1 MYIEIG
7 KTQRLYFKSY
17 IVLIEYSLFASPLSQ
32 YIHVHIYFFFFNFIF
47 YFRVGIMNITMSQG
61 GDGTKTFYYVVQ
73 ERMKIDLGF
82 YETSFVYTFPA
93 NTTVIQ
99 EKASIEYNTIKM
111 GGFVK
116 IIQRWKL
123 ADSTN
128 ANEDKITLLEDQI
141 ELTTFRILEQY
152 GKKVAINAHSTHS
165 IF

>member
-1 MYIEIG
+1 
-7 KTQRLYFKSY
+7 
-17 IVLIEYSLFASPLSQ
+17 
-32 YIHVHIYFFFFNFIF
+32 
-47 YFRVGIMNITMSQG
+47 MNITMSQG
-61 GDGTKTFYYVVQ
+61 EDGTKTFHYVVQ

-116 IIQRWKL
+116 ITQRWKL

-141 ELTTFRILEQY
+141 ELTTFRILVRY
-152 GKKVAINAHSTHS
+152 GKKSGNQCS
-165 IF
+165 

>member
-1 MYIEIG
+1 MYI
-7 KTQRLYFKSY
+7 Y
-17 IVLIEYSLFASPLSQ
+17 IFLS
-32 YIHVHIYFFFFNFIF
+32 FIF

-61 GDGTKTFYYVVQ
+61 GDGTKTFHYVVQ

-82 YETSFVYTFPA
+82 YASFVYTFPA

-99 EKASIEYNTIKM
+99 EKVSIEFNTIKM

-128 ANEDKITLLEDQI
+128 ASKDKITLLEDQI
-141 ELTTFRILEQY
+141 KLTTFRILVHY
-152 GKKVAINAHSTHS
+152 GKKVAIITVISGRLPARPITRTGQ
-165 IF
+165 

>member
-1 MYIEIG
+1 M
-7 KTQRLYFKSY
+7 
-17 IVLIEYSLFASPLSQ
+17 
-32 YIHVHIYFFFFNFIF
+32 HIYVCNFIF
-47 YFRVGIMNITMSQG
+47 YFRVGVMNITMSQG
-61 GDGTKTFYYVVQ
+61 GDGTKTFHYVVQ

-99 EKASIEYNTIKM
+99 EKASIEFNTIKM

-141 ELTTFRILEQY
+141 ELTTFRILVRY
-152 GKKVAINAHSTHS
+152 GKKVAMDAHSTFIENITQHFLKLDPILMS
-165 IF
+165 DQDRISP